1 MTDDDLYGGDPYSVP
16 AEPGQKCSCG
26 QQAVR
31 VLLLSDDRR
40 LPICVD
46 KETGRAAVRRMI
58 RDGARYIYGDIGDSG
73 SR

>member
-1 MTDDDLYGGDPYSVP
+1 MTDDDLYGGDPYSEP

-31 VLLLSDDRR
+31 VLLLSDERR

-58 RDGARYIYGDIGDSG
+58 RDGARYLYGDIGDSG
-73 SR
+73 GR